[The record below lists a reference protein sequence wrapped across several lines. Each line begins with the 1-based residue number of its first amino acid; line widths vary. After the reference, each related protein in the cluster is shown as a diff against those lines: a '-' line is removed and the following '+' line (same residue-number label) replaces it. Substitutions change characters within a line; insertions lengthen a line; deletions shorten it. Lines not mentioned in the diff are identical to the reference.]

1 MCEKLWICD
10 VNTQR
15 EANER
20 QFNLTTI
27 QKCETNSPLLTMSYI
42 KTSRKVLSCNLIAIF
57 ILCKENALPDK

>member
-15 EANER
+15 EANEQ

-27 QKCETNSPLLTMSYI
+27 QKCETNSPLLTMSYM
-42 KTSRKVLSCNLIAIF
+42 
-57 ILCKENALPDK
+57 